1 MAGALILV
9 PSSTAASLCKAP
21 TTPCLQAFGVSRKS
35 GGNRCPSV
43 RASSDDL
50 KTIESSQ
57 ISRRSAAALLSAV
70 PLLWLAP
77 SARALI
83 PDDDD
88 EELIEKAKAN
98 RKSRLASEKVAEKE
112 YAKTGGFADGEVV
125 AVQIAVNKLAKS
137 GEALAAGDLPAV
149 AATVGSDAWVGEF
162 QRATSGL
169 STSDAAKKSANAVF
183 EGIGALENSAKSG
196 SLVDAKR
203 SFVTAVSALQ
213 TWADDAGI
221 AASLKGL

>member
-1 MAGALILV
+1 MAGPSALL
-9 PSSTAASLCKAP
+9 PSSSAVCLCKAP
-21 TTPCLQAFGVSRKS
+21 TTPCLQAFGVSRKRRVS
-35 GGNRCPSV
+35 NSLLIK
-43 RASSDDL
+43 AS
-50 KTIESSQ
+50 ESPEPIQYSQ
-57 ISRRSAAALLSAV
+57 ISRRSAAALLSAA
-70 PLLWLAP
+70 PLLLLVP

-98 RKSRLASEKVAEKE
+98 RKSRLATERVAEKE

-149 AATVGSDAWVGEF
+149 AATVGDAWVGDF
-162 QRATSGL
+162 QKATSGL
-169 STSDAAKKSANAVF
+169 STSEAAKRSATAVF
-183 EGIGALENSAKSG
+183 EGIGALESSAKNG

>member
-1 MAGALILV
+1 MAGPSALL
-9 PSSTAASLCKAP
+9 PSSSAVCLCKAP
-21 TTPCLQAFGVSRKS
+21 TTPCLQAFGVCRKRRVS
-35 GGNRCPSV
+35 NSLLIK
-43 RASSDDL
+43 ASELQDAIQP
-50 KTIESSQ
+50 TQ
-57 ISRRSAAALLSAV
+57 ISRRSAAALLSAA
-70 PLLWLAP
+70 PLLVLAP

-98 RKSRLASEKVAEKE
+98 RKSRLATERVAEKE

-149 AATVGSDAWVGEF
+149 AATVGSDAWVGDF
-162 QRATSGL
+162 QKATSGL
-169 STSDAAKKSANAVF
+169 STSEAAKRSATAVF
-183 EGIGALENSAKSG
+183 EGIGALESSAKNG